1 LTRLVDL
8 LRSGDGGYTL
18 VEMVIVMAILAV
30 VTTGL
35 TTVFVNGSNAELTMN
50 RRFQAQQQARF
61 ALDKIRGDIHCA
73 SAAQAQ
79 TIGSYSGLKLNV
91 ANCSATTPTVS
102 WCAVPYS
109 TSTTRYQLYR
119 STATTNICTASDT
132 TRLFVA
138 DYLTTG
144 TNAFVT
150 ATIPRYSLQTVAV
163 DFKISANPTT
173 TKDIYELKDS
183 IVTRNATRCTTSSTT
198 YVSATATCTAP
209 SVP

>member
-1 LTRLVDL
+1 LSRIVDR

-18 VEMVIVMAILAV
+18 VEMVIVMAILGV

-35 TTVFVNGSNAELTMN
+35 TTVFVTGSNAELTMN

-61 ALDKIRGDIHCA
+61 ALDRVRGDIHCA

-79 TIGSYSGLKLNV
+79 TIGSYPGLKLNV

-102 WCAVPYS
+102 WCVVQL
-109 TSTTRYQLYR
+109 TSSPARYQLFR
-119 STATTNICTASDT
+119 STATSNICTSSDT
-132 TRLFVA
+132 TRLMVA

-150 ATIPRYSLQTVAV
+150 GTIPQYSLQTVAV
-163 DFKISANPTT
+163 DFKVSANPTT
-173 TKDIYELKDS
+173 TKDVYELKDA
-183 IVTRNATRCTTSSTT
+183 IVTRNATRCTTSGGCS
-198 YVSATATCTAP
+198 AP